1 MGVSWNPCI
10 FLIFSALL
18 IVVIESLKDV
28 RVTVPEAVRMRE
40 TITLQCAFDLE
51 GEPLYTVKWYK
62 GSKEL
67 FRFIPKELPN
77 SKVFAMPGIEVDL
90 SKSTR
95 NELVLRNVQP
105 EVTGRYKCE
114 VSSDA
119 PNFYT
124 KMDSGYMY
132 VVDAPIDDP
141 SLTIDK
147 NLVDIGDFVS
157 VNCTTLPSF
166 PSTNVSWYLNGIKVA
181 PSSMQKL
188 EVTPE
193 LSTSN
198 RKYFITISGMELQI
212 TESTFQNGKAVLSC
226 VAKLFNLYRGERKE
240 TIEEAKP
247 RPRPSSVLGPRNDS
261 SVSQRLKISNV
272 GFILTFIL
280 LHVHR

>member
-1 MGVSWNPCI
+1 KSQTQNKFTFNRFYEPSSKTSQFPLLVIGVIQCI
-10 FLIFSALL
+10 KCLLGLFS
-18 IVVIESLKDV
+18 VVIESLKDV

-166 PSTNVSWYLNGIKVA
+166 PSTNVSWYLNGIK
-181 PSSMQKL
+181 
-188 EVTPE
+188 
-193 LSTSN
+193 
-198 RKYFITISGMELQI
+198 
-212 TESTFQNGKAVLSC
+212 AVLSC

>member
-1 MGVSWNPCI
+1 
-10 FLIFSALL
+10 
-18 IVVIESLKDV
+18 
-28 RVTVPEAVRMRE
+28 MRE

-132 VVDAPIDDP
+132 VVGCAQLDAKTGSYSRVIDEQ
-141 SLTIDK
+141 SK
-147 NLVDIGDFVS
+147 VFHNDIR
-157 VNCTTLPSF
+157 
-166 PSTNVSWYLNGIKVA
+166 NGA
-181 PSSMQKL
+181 AN
-188 EVTPE
+188 
-193 LSTSN
+193 N
-198 RKYFITISGMELQI
+198 RKHISG
-212 TESTFQNGKAVLSC
+212 QN
-226 VAKLFNLYRGERKE
+226 F
-240 TIEEAKP
+240 
-247 RPRPSSVLGPRNDS
+247 
-261 SVSQRLKISNV
+261 
-272 GFILTFIL
+272 L
-280 LHVHR
+280 LM